1 MGTKENRNEYHALE
15 HDKKKNF
22 IMVNKLIKLIVKKKK

>member
-1 MGTKENRNEYHALE
+1 MGTKENRNEYHALG

-22 IMVNKLIKLIVKKKK
+22 IMVNKLLGKKK